1 MGYDDFMAFVIG
13 TSENGGLMKEV
24 RVKLSK
30 AMSDSLETLQ
40 QVMHRFHS
48 WERIPDGTVTKQEL
62 QGLIGE
68 LLVLSQCTTI
78 DRVALVE
85 EVVNATGVNID
96 GKVNLLEAVAHFL
109 GRRRTPV
116 ELILYD
122 ISAGVAKDWSEAL
135 LGTHFDA
142 IYHSGLL
149 VFGSEYWYGGKIF
162 KSKPGSEWRNFG
174 DPLTE
179 SPLELQASSYVAGL
193 RTLHLGHTLCTSK
206 EWTRYVNRRLCKQFT
221 QENYDVLKCNC
232 NRFTNE
238 AIRFLTG
245 EDLPDEIMQ
254 LPNRLLNTR
263 VSQLLRPAL
272 NRWLGGFRSSMSEV
286 EVAEDSCSFSS
297 AAALG
302 RCRSRAMP
310 WCCASTNHVVDV
322 GETKDYE
329 MAV

>member
-48 WERIPDGTVTKQEL
+48 WERIPDGTVTRQEL

-122 ISAGVAKDWSEAL
+122 ISAGVAKDWSKAL

-149 VFGSEYWYGGKIF
+149 VFGSEYWYGGRIF
-162 KSKPGSEWRNFG
+162 KSKPGGEWRNFG

-179 SPLELQASSYVAGL
+179 APLDLQPSSYLAGL
-193 RTLHLGHTLCTSK
+193 RTLHLGYTLCKNK
-206 EWTRYVNRRLCKQFT
+206 EWRQFINKRLCNQFT

-232 NRFTNE
+232 NRFANE
-238 AIRFLTG
+238 ASRFLTG
-245 EDLPDEIMQ
+245 QDLPDDIMQ
-254 LPNRLLNTR
+254 LPNRLMNTS

-272 NRWLGGFRSSMSEV
+272 NRWLGSFRSSISEA
-286 EVAEDSCSFSS
+286 EVADDSYSFSAS
-297 AAALG
+297 AQLG
-302 RCRSRAMP
+302 RCKSHTMP
-310 WCCASTNHVVDV
+310 WCCASANHVVDV
-322 GETKDYE
+322 GETKDYDI
-329 MAV
+329 AV